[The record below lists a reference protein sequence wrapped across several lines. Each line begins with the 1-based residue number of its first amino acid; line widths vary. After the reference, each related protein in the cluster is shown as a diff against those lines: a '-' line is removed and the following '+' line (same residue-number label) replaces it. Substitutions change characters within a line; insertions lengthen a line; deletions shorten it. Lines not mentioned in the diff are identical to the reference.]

1 MKKTNAIV
9 GRKQELE
16 KLDRITRS
24 KKSEFLAVYGRRRVG
39 KTFLIREYF
48 EYTFD
53 FQISGLA
60 NANTQQQLFN
70 FDTALANQSTLVFE
84 EASANWLIAFNRLA
98 QHLENKTTKDKITL
112 FFDELSLFD
121 TKASD
126 FVTGL
131 EHFWNSWATNRK
143 NVLLVVC
150 GSAASWMVNILFNN
164 SGGLHNR
171 ITQKM
176 KIEPFTLQET
186 ETMLLSKNCVLGRY
200 QITQLY
206 MAIGGIPYY
215 LDAVQPHL
223 SVPQN
228 IQELLF
234 DKGGLLKN

>member
-1 MKKTNAIV
+1 MKKNTAIV

-16 KLDRITRS
+16 KLDRITQS
-24 KKSEFLAVYGRRRVG
+24 KKSEFLAVYGRLRVG